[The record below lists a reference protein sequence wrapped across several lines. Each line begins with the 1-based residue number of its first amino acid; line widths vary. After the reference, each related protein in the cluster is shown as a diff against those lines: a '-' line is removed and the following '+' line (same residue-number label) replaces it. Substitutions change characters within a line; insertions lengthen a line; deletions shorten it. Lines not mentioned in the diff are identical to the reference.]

1 MNIIDDKFDI
11 AINLAA
17 QAGVRVHRDKEH
29 LYSHSNINGFKSF
42 CNFCKQMNINKII
55 YASSSSVYSDSEDTK
70 YQEIYTKLKPKS
82 LYGESKLANE
92 IYASKFSKKNN
103 ISFIGL
109 RFFSVYGP
117 YGRPDMAYFSFQIH
131 LSITSLF
138 I

>member
-17 QAGVRVHRDKEH
+17 QAGVRVHSDMSIYIAIQI
-29 LYSHSNINGFKSF
+29 LMALSLF

-82 LYGESKLANE
+82 LYGSSVSK
-92 IYASKFSKKNN
+92 
-103 ISFIGL
+103 
-109 RFFSVYGP
+109 
-117 YGRPDMAYFSFQIH
+117 
-131 LSITSLF
+131 
-138 I
+138 